1 MHHSPS
7 TTHKHPLHKSSC
19 QALIFKL
26 RFPSKEAN
34 HCHAPLQTLHCTR
47 INHRFPFSALSL
59 FTDLHFSFGSAFNW
73 SHGHKLPQG
82 GPAFF
87 TRFCACLCLFNHT
100 GLLCSLKQYPFLGL
114 WDVFFQHPP
123 PPLCS
128 THILMRALQKRFSS
142 LIPEEVCKLSLGG
155 YGLHLSHLL
164 QFVPTAFVWLF
175 DLPFPQ
181 GPLRAHFHC
190 HCNIPVLSMLTQ
202 IYA

>member
-114 WDVFFQHPP
+114 WDVFFQPP
-123 PPLCS
+123 PPPAMLYS
-128 THILMRALQKRFSS
+128 YFDASSSETFFLTHSRRGLQTLSWGLWS
-142 LIPEEVCKLSLGG
+142 PLVTLIAICAYCVCVVIWSAIPPR
-155 YGLHLSHLL
+155 
-164 QFVPTAFVWLF
+164 PT
-175 DLPFPQ
+175 
-181 GPLRAHFHC
+181 
-190 HCNIPVLSMLTQ
+190 
-202 IYA
+202 